1 MTWNETHR
9 RWRALREIEAWLA
22 DAVPGERPVTLPW
35 SEEYAELFGD
45 RAGLLTLLRYRV
57 KLARDAQ
64 LDPDL
69 PEAVI
74 EELRPRLLE
83 RTRGVLRVLDSMTVA
98 EQGGDRVVA

>member
-9 RWRALREIEAWLA
+9 RWRALREIETWLA
-22 DAVPGERPVTLPW
+22 EAARGERPVSLPW
-35 SEEYAELFGD
+35 NEEYAELFGD
-45 RAGLLTLLRYRV
+45 RGRLLTLLRYRV
-57 KLARDAQ
+57 QLAHDAQ

-74 EELRPRLLE
+74 EELRPRLRE
-83 RTRGVLRVLDSMTVA
+83 RTRGVLRLLDAAASA

>member
-9 RWRALREIEAWLA
+9 RWRALREIETWL
-22 DAVPGERPVTLPW
+22 GEAARGDRPVTLPW

-45 RAGLLTLLRYRV
+45 RAGLLTLLRYRL

-83 RTRGVLRVLDSMTVA
+83 RTRGVLRVLDSMAAA